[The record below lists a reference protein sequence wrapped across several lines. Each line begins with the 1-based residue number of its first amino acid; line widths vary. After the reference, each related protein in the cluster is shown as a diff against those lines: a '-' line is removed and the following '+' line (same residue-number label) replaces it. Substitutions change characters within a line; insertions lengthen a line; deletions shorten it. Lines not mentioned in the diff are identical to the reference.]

1 MFVGHRTKSGEFL
14 HISFCHHS
22 SEFQSL
28 QFTKYIQSILKN
40 DSCIFIYLI
49 ITLSSALSSVQNN
62 ITSPCF
68 QHTMLK
74 TFQSFYGLFFFL
86 FNLPWE
92 QHFSTLTHG
101 QSGGDNF
108 LLWIVLIILG
118 RLATPVLDTNNT
130 PPPLSCDNQK
140 CLQIWLNFPGN
151 KNCSWFR
158 TIILELTSSHCACS
172 VFCSISSGLIWFI
185 CLDCGLMLFFHRY
198 LLPHYSGQWLPSCLT
213 MTENQWN

>member
-1 MFVGHRTKSGEFL
+1 M
-14 HISFCHHS
+14 
-22 SEFQSL
+22 
-28 QFTKYIQSILKN
+28 
-40 DSCIFIYLI
+40 
-49 ITLSSALSSVQNN
+49 SSALSSVQNN

-74 TFQSFYGLFFFL
+74 TFQSFYCLFFFL
-86 FNLPWE
+86 ISLENSISQLWPN
-92 QHFSTLTHG
+92 G
-101 QSGGDNF
+101 QSGRDNF
-108 LLWIVLIILG
+108 LLWMVLIILG
-118 RLATPVLDTNNT
+118 RLAAPVLDTNNT

-140 CLQIWLNFPGN
+140 CPQIWLNFPGK

-158 TIILELTSSHCACS
+158 TIILELTSSHWACS

-185 CLDCGLMLFFHRY
+185 CLDRGLMLFFHRY